1 MMVKADDNLK
11 GRPWMFP
18 SKRQEMG
25 NPSCQKQLP
34 FRDRKHSTHQTGDDL
49 SDGFLIA
56 SISVVLNS
64 TQ

>member
-25 NPSCQKQLP
+25 NPAARNNYHL
-34 FRDRKHSTHQTGDDL
+34 GIVN
-49 SDGFLIA
+49 IA
-56 SISVVLNS
+56 RIKLVMTWVMVS
-64 TQ
+64 